1 MSAGTGDQCYTAR
14 YAGITSQAVS
24 FPIPVSSFSI
34 IVDDGAEFYIL
45 GNHAASSAGYLTNSY
60 SVSGLN
66 IMANKTICT
75 VGADAAID
83 FTLIAWR

>member
-34 IVDDGAEFYIL
+34 IVDD
-45 GNHAASSAGYLTNSY
+45 ASSAGYLTNSY